1 MKSFIAKFLQV
12 SIPIMIGAAL
22 APRCQGQGAATR
34 VSTQPPG
41 LYFSVDGQSYQSA
54 MSAVWP
60 DGSKHTLVVSQPT
73 QVLNNAQSVFK
84 DWEFSG
90 GTFSG
95 NVMTITADPA
105 VAEYQAVFNT
115 QYDLSLIFY
124 DCGNDP
130 VACQYSPG
138 VINVGNVAYNSDQD
152 IWAGAGSTVTLY
164 AFPNPGYVFAGWMPG
179 RNQVIQGFQ
188 NTVTLIAP
196 VSVYPMF
203 QVARRISLATVP
215 AGLEVLADRAPVP
228 TPTTIE
234 WGWDSTHSVG
244 TISPQQDTTG
254 RWWVFSSWSDG
265 GAANHAYQV
274 APLIAGDLLTAT
286 FVPAAAILFTT
297 SPPGLSL
304 TVDGRSNWPT
314 YNFTWGVGETHS
326 LQAPAQ
332 QTDSQGRIWAF
343 GSWSN
348 GGPATQSL
356 TVPASAAD
364 AGIRMVATYNPVGHL
379 TVNSSM
385 PGLTV
390 TVNGTNCATP
400 CDMQFPVGTQ
410 VRVSAPASVALGAGT
425 RADLSGWSG
434 SVPAAA
440 GDWVGT
446 LSGTPVA
453 IGANYQSMNLL
464 STAASPAGSAS
475 WSVQPGSPDGYYA
488 SQTTVN
494 ISVTAQPGYRFHGW
508 SGDLSGAAP
517 FGAVAMN
524 APRSVVAQ
532 FDAVATI
539 PPTGVQNGAGDT
551 PQPGVAPGSVISI
564 FGSNLASAVAT
575 GPDSPLA
582 QTLSGTVVQA
592 ANRLLPLFFVSPG
605 QINAELP
612 ADFAEGAGTLT
623 VSAQGQPD
631 VHASFTVVRNAP
643 GLFQQTVQD
652 QSFAVAV
659 HEDGSAVTPDSPA
672 RRGELLTVYGTGFG
686 PTNPMRPVGFAV
698 PQTPPFLLLDAASLL
713 VGGAVLQA
721 ENALAA
727 PGRVAVDAVQFRL
740 SDGAP
745 SGTNAP
751 LRVSVNGQQ
760 SNTVL
765 LPVQ

>member
-1 MKSFIAKFLQV
+1 
-12 SIPIMIGAAL
+12 
-22 APRCQGQGAATR
+22 
-34 VSTQPPG
+34 
-41 LYFSVDGQSYQSA
+41 
-54 MSAVWP
+54 
-60 DGSKHTLVVSQPT
+60 
-73 QVLNNAQSVFK
+73 
-84 DWEFSG
+84 
-90 GTFSG
+90 
-95 NVMTITADPA
+95 
-105 VAEYQAVFNT
+105 
-115 QYDLSLIFY
+115 
-124 DCGNDP
+124 
-130 VACQYSPG
+130 
-138 VINVGNVAYNSDQD
+138 
-152 IWAGAGSTVTLY
+152 
-164 AFPNPGYVFAGWMPG
+164 
-179 RNQVIQGFQ
+179 
-188 NTVTLIAP
+188 
-196 VSVYPMF
+196 
-203 QVARRISLATVP
+203 
-215 AGLEVLADRAPVP
+215 
-228 TPTTIE
+228 
-234 WGWDSTHSVG
+234 
-244 TISPQQDTTG
+244 
-254 RWWVFSSWSDG
+254 
-265 GAANHAYQV
+265 
-274 APLIAGDLLTAT
+274 
-286 FVPAAAILFTT
+286 
-297 SPPGLSL
+297 
-304 TVDGRSNWPT
+304 
-314 YNFTWGVGETHS
+314 VGETHS

-379 TVNSSM
+379 TVTSSM
-385 PGLTV
+385 AGLTV

>member
-1 MKSFIAKFLQV
+1 MIA
-12 SIPIMIGAAL
+12 AAL
-22 APRCQGQGAATR
+22 APRCQGQGTATR

-60 DGSKHTLVVSQPT
+60 DGSKHTLVVSQLT
-73 QVLNNAQSVFK
+73 QVLSKTQTVFK
-84 DWEFSG
+84 DWEFG
-90 GTFSG
+90 GGAFTGS
-95 NVMTITADPA
+95 VMTITADPA
-105 VAEYQAVFNT
+105 VPEYLAVFDV
-115 QYDLSLIFY
+115 QYDLSLLFY
-124 DCGNDP
+124 DCGSDP
-130 VACQYSPG
+130 VECQYSPG
-138 VINVGNVAYNSDQD
+138 VIYVGNVPYNSDQD

-215 AGLEVLADRAPVP
+215 AGLEVLADRTPVP

-244 TISPQQDTTG
+244 TISPQQDSIG
-254 RWWVFSSWSDG
+254 HWWVFSSWSDG

-286 FVPAAAILFTT
+286 FVPAAAVLFTT

-332 QTDSQGRIWAF
+332 QTDAQGRIWAF

-364 AGIRMVATYNPVGHL
+364 TGIRMVATYNPVGSL
-379 TVNSSM
+379 TVTSSLA
-385 PGLTV
+385 GLTV
-390 TVNGTNCATP
+390 TVNGTSCGTP
-400 CDMQFPVGTQ
+400 CTLQFPVGTQ
-410 VRVSAPASVALGAGT
+410 VRVSAPASVPLGTGT
-425 RADLSGWSG
+425 RADMSGWSG
-434 SVPAAA
+434 SVPAAV

-453 IGANYQSMNLL
+453 ISANYQTMNLL
-464 STAASPAGSAS
+464 STGAIPAGSAT

-494 ISVTAQPGYRFHGW
+494 ISVTAQPGYRFQGW
-508 SGDLSGAAP
+508 SGDLSGSSPA
-517 FGAVAMN
+517 GAVAMN
-524 APRSVVAQ
+524 VPRSVTAQ
-532 FDAVATI
+532 FTTVATI
-539 PPTGVQNGAGDT
+539 APTGVQNGAGST
-551 PQPGVAPGSVISI
+551 PQTGVAPGSVVSI
-564 FGSNLASAVAT
+564 FGANLASAVAT
-575 GPDSPLA
+575 GPGSPLA
-582 QTLSGTVVQA
+582 QTLSGTVVQT
-592 ANRLLPLFFVSPG
+592 ANRMLPLFFVSPG

-612 ADFAEGAGTLT
+612 ADLTLGAQTLT

-631 VHASFTVVRNAP
+631 AHASFTLVRNAP
-643 GLFQQTVQD
+643 GLFQQTVNG

-659 HEDGSAVTPDSPA
+659 HEDGSAVTADSPA

-686 PTNPMRPVGFAV
+686 PTDPMRPVGFAV
-698 PQTPPFLLLDAASLL
+698 PQTPPFALLDTASVL
-713 VGGAVLQA
+713 VGDAVLTA
-721 ENALAA
+721 ENAFAA
-727 PGRVAVDAVQFRL
+727 PGIVAVDAVQFRL